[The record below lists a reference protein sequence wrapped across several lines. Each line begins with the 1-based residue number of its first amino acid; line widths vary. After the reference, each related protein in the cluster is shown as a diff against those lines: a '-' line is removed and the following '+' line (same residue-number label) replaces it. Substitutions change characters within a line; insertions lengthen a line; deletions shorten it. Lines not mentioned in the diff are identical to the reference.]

1 MPDHARAEFP
11 DRRLLNRWGR
21 HWAIWF
27 GCTSNCWA
35 NSASIFFPRT
45 AASATFALK
54 ADCGFRR
61 GRLLI
66 VSPAPATM
74 ANFSQTTHLP
84 RCADFPRHLSM
95 FDRDVGVALAM
106 QEELAREGGPAM
118 ARSTSLRGGRCRP
131 RRRSGG
137 KLPAGG
143 SAHPRHRAAADRR
156 RPTALEG
163 VVGAGSGTFGLD
175 PTPMRAAAA
184 GGLGGQ
190 VVEGGVVQSVELGVE
205 AARAHQ
211 LGVAAAL
218 DHPAVLEHDDPIG
231 LADGG

>member
-137 KLPAGG
+137 GLPAGG
-143 SAHPRHRAAADRR
+143 SAHPRRRVAAGRR
-156 RPTALEG
+156 RSGPRARG
-163 VVGAGSGTFGLD
+163 GRRRGIWRFRSRSNANACRRRWARWAGRRRRRSSVG
-175 PTPMRAAAA
+175 RAWRRGRPRA
-184 GGLGGQ
+184 
-190 VVEGGVVQSVELGVE
+190 S
-205 AARAHQ
+205 ARRGCRSRSPGRPGAR
-211 LGVAAAL
+211 
-218 DHPAVLEHDDPIG
+218 
-231 LADGG
+231 